1 MNRVHYLRQVVPLSG
16 LAYLISLGCSATP
29 EQSNADP
36 APSVTGAP
44 STPVGVGNPPPN
56 SNPGAPTPGSSTSPT
71 GTSPTGTSEPPKT
84 PTCNGDEVTDSKRVV
99 RLSFNQLSRTLHVLL
114 GDDLGREIDAQ
125 FEIGQDAAVARTFPP
140 LSSPQEGS
148 SITTGLWQKVELIA
162 KHASEYVERN
172 AGTVTGCGDAPS
184 DACAREFVGSF
195 AERAYRRPLTSEEQ
209 QSVLKVYS
217 EVYEIFDDTTQALKY
232 SVSAILQSPQ
242 FLYRTEFG
250 SASDQAGPLT
260 PYELASAL
268 SYFLTDGP
276 PDAELLAAAARNELA
291 TPAQVGAQADRILK
305 TPEARTN
312 LTGALFSYFQLDS
325 LASVKI
331 DDPGFTAGTPERP
344 YLGVR
349 ESAYKELELFLE
361 HTLWNEPLS
370 ALLTSNKSFINQTL
384 APLYGVDPATLN
396 AKDESEFVEV
406 TLPDNRAG
414 ILTRVG
420 FLASNSRPDV
430 PSVVARGLVVNK
442 TLLCQ
447 TNPPFPEAPELTKLI
462 EEAGHALATA
472 SERERAEYRTTTPPC
487 LGCHVVFDAYGL
499 ALDTYD
505 IIGRHRTEDP
515 EGRPIDPS
523 VTLPPLFNNEIAE
536 DAIEMQERISENP
549 GFDACFTRNMLN
561 WALAEGSQLM
571 PTSCATTSIVER
583 YIATNES
590 LSSLLREI
598 AVSRSFSHRN
608 SGVVE

>member
-16 LAYLISLGCSATP
+16 LAYLIGLGCSATP
-29 EQSNADP
+29 PSTVDP
-36 APSVTGAP
+36 PPAVTGSP
-44 STPVGVGNPPPN
+44 STPVGG
-56 SNPGAPTPGSSTSPT
+56 SNTSPT
-71 GTSPTGTSEPPKT
+71 PTSPTPATPTNPTATNTTGTSEPPKT
-84 PTCNGDEVTDSKRVV
+84 PLCEGDEVTDSKRVV

-162 KHASEYVERN
+162 KHASEYVASN
-172 AGTVTGCGDAPS
+172 ANAVTGCGDVPS
-184 DACAREFVGSF
+184 EACSRDFIASF

-209 QSVLKVYS
+209 QSVLQVYDD
-217 EVYEIFDDTTQALKY
+217 VYEIFEDTTQALKY
-232 SVSAILQSPQ
+232 SISAILQAPQ

-250 SASDQAGPLT
+250 SSPDQAGPLT
-260 PYELASAL
+260 AYELASAL

-276 PDAELLAAAARNELA
+276 PDAELLTAAAGDQLS

-331 DDPGFTAGTPERP
+331 DDPAFTSGTPERP
-344 YLGVR
+344 YRGIR

-361 HTLWNEPLS
+361 HTLWNEPLT
-370 ALLTSNKSFINQTL
+370 ALLTSSTSFINQTL
-384 APLYGVDPATLN
+384 APLYDLDPATLN
-396 AKDESEFVEV
+396 AQDESEFVEV
-406 TLPDNRAG
+406 TLPENRTG

-447 TNPPFPEAPELTKLI
+447 TNPPFPEAPELTRLI
-462 EEAGHALATA
+462 EEASHALATA
-472 SERERAEYRTTTPPC
+472 SERERAEYRTTTSPC
-487 LGCHVVFDAYGL
+487 LGCHIVFDAYGL
-499 ALDTYD
+499 ALDSYD
-505 IIGRHRTEDP
+505 IIGRHRTMDP

-523 VTLPPLFNNEIAE
+523 VTLPALFNNEVAA
-536 DAIEMQERISENP
+536 DAVEMQERISENP
-549 GFDACFTRNMLN
+549 GFDACFARNMLN
-561 WALAEGSQLM
+561 WALAEGSQLT
-571 PTSCATTSIVER
+571 PTSCSTSTIVER
-583 YIATNES
+583 YNATDKS
-590 LSSLLREI
+590 LASLLREV
-598 AVSRSFSHRN
+598 AVSRSFTHRN